1 MSKEKEITNETVTEL
16 ITAGVIVGHKRSK
29 THPRMKPFIAMN
41 RNEIEFLDPESSL
54 QSIEDAAKFLA
65 TRLGPDDIMLCT
77 GTTAPVS
84 GLVKEF
90 AEMHKYPYVITRWL
104 GGTLTNFKAI
114 NDRVKYYVDLKA
126 KKEKGE
132 LDKYTKKE
140 QLKFSEEIVK
150 MARSFDGLLTLT
162 KLPAVLFVVDAKA
175 CDTAVK
181 EANKLGIPVV
191 AIIDTDDNPKEI
203 THPIFANDHAKQ
215 SVEWVLKQL
224 HEKLKVARKSAE

>member
-54 QSIEDAAKFLA
+54 QSIDDAVRFLSN
-65 TRLGPDDIMLCT
+65 RLGPDDIMLCT
-77 GTTAPVS
+77 GTTAPVKE
-84 GLVKEF
+84 LVKTF

-162 KLPAVLFVVDAKA
+162 RLPAVLFVVDAKA
-175 CDTAVK
+175 SETAVK
-181 EANKLGIPVV
+181 EANKLGIPIV
-191 AIIDTDDNPKEI
+191 AIIDTDDNPKDI
-203 THPIFANDHAKQ
+203 TNPIFANDHAKQ
-215 SVEWVLKQL
+215 SVEWVLKCLNEGLRAAQ
-224 HEKLKVARKSAE
+224 KSKE